1 MEQFKETAIRLC
13 AACGESVGSLNRAA
27 ERARRDY
34 QGARRETELQAI
46 EKSRGATQQKY
57 AQLLAE
63 AEDAAK
69 VRIQGETISGQD
81 LTADFALLDAD
92 RVWLTQEE
100 FDAIAA
106 RNASNR
112 AMNAALRT
120 YAQRQKLCYSAAEG
134 IADRTAAVE
143 NIAAAAASVIFA
155 GGGALDAELA
165 AKSGAVRVI

>member
-1 MEQFKETAIRLC
+1 M
-13 AACGESVGSLNRAA
+13 
-27 ERARRDY
+27 
-34 QGARRETELQAI
+34 
-46 EKSRGATQQKY
+46 
-57 AQLLAE
+57 AE
-63 AEDAAK
+63 AEEAAK

-120 YAQRQKLCYSAAEG
+120 YAQRQKLRYSAAEG
-134 IADRTAAVE
+134 IADQITSVE